1 MSSSFRGSLIVVLV
15 LGSAGAVS
23 AGGPVA
29 PEPGTA
35 ILFGAG
41 AATLGLVA
49 AYRTWRG
56 RKKD

>member
-1 MSSSFRGSLIVVLV
+1 MSSFRRALTAVFV
-15 LGSAGAVS
+15 LGNAGQAL
-23 AGGPVA
+23 AGGPIA

-49 AYRTWRG
+49 AIRAFRG